1 VAIAMSR
8 YVYMEAIYPNQNAY
22 KFFELTQSADGKEV
36 QQRYGRIDDA
46 YINSG
51 RIAPGGRSQPL
62 KSSKYG
68 NSPYGSKGGADYAI
82 DATIYDKQNHRK
94 TPYKILIDSDDEKPR
109 GGSTKSVSKVLASMG
124 VINHSMAD
132 GW

>member
-1 VAIAMSR
+1 MSR

-22 KFFELTQSADGKEV
+22 KFFELTQSRDGKEV
-36 QQRYGRIDDA
+36 QQRFGRIVDA

-51 RIAPGGRSQPL
+51 KIAPGGRVQPL
-62 KSSKYG
+62 KSKEYG

-82 DATIYDKQNHRK
+82 DATIYDKQNHKK
-94 TPYKILIDSDDEKPR
+94 TPYKVLIDSDDEKTARRPP
-109 GGSTKSVSKVLASMG
+109 KSVSKVLASMG
-124 VINHSMAD
+124 VINHIKAD

>member
-1 VAIAMSR
+1 MPR

-22 KFFELTQSADGKEV
+22 KFFELTQSADGLEV
-36 QQRYGRIDDA
+36 QQRYGRIGDA

-51 RIAPGGRSQPL
+51 RIAPGGRTQPL
-62 KSSKYG
+62 KSSSYG
-68 NSPYGSKGGADYAI
+68 NSPYSSKGNAGYAI

-94 TPYKILIDSDDEKPR
+94 TPNKVLVDTDDEKPR
-109 GGSTKSVSKVLASMG
+109 GRSTYSGAGGFLSPSMG
-124 VINHSMAD
+124 VSTHSMAD